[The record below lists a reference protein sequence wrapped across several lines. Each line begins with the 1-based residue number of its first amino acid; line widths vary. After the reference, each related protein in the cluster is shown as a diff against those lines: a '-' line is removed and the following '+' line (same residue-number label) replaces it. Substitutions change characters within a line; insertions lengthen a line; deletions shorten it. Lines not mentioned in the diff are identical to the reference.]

1 MIRPTHSASHGRRA
15 ERYGVKLKLERWRV
29 WFVLTCLLGLFAALL
44 GRSLY
49 LQAWNEG
56 FLQDQGDARYR
67 RTLKLEPN
75 RGMITDRN
83 GEPLAISTPVQSV
96 WMSPR
101 SVRLLPAG
109 QARPKDWKP
118 VHSDD
123 EEESRVPVSVD
134 ELTRLAK
141 MVGMPPEELIGKV
154 GATRKNKK
162 GEEVKTDFL
171 WLKRHMSPAD
181 AKRVLALNVPGVY
194 SQTEYRRYYPAAEVL
209 AHVVGFT
216 NLDGRG
222 QEGFEL
228 TRNEMLAGKPGSR
241 TVIRDRRGYIVED
254 VSTIVPPQEGQ
265 DLQLSID
272 RRIQY
277 LAYRELKNAVD
288 NSQAVGGAIVVLD
301 ARTGEVLA
309 MANAP
314 SYNPN
319 SRVRIDPANKRN
331 RAVTDLYEP
340 GSTMKAITVAM
351 ALNAGK
357 VKPNSIIQTGNGMMS
372 IGPATIRDD
381 HAVGAATVEHII
393 QKSSNVGAA
402 KMALMMKR
410 EEMSDFFYS
419 VGFGEK
425 LNTGFPGE
433 SPGRVRPWKT
443 WRPIEQA
450 TMAYGYGVSVSVMQ
464 MARAYQIFAGNG
476 EVHPVTFTK
485 QVAPPP
491 GRQVISAE
499 TAAQVRKMLEMVTLP
514 GGTATRAQV
523 VGYRVGGKT
532 GTAKKLVNGVYSDTA
547 RVGSFVGL
555 APISNP
561 RLIVAVMIDEPSFE
575 LRYGGLVAAPV
586 FSNVVAGSLRL
597 LGVPPDA
604 PTNNILLHG
613 NEADD
618 VKEDA

>member
-1 MIRPTHSASHGRRA
+1 MMRQARTVSTGRRPD
-15 ERYGVKLKLERWRV
+15 RYAVKPKLERWRV
-29 WFVLTCLLGLFAALL
+29 WFVLSCLMGLFAALL

-49 LQAWNEG
+49 LQAWNED

-67 RTLKLEPN
+67 RTLILEPN

-83 GEPLAISTPVQSV
+83 GEPLAISTPVQSI
-96 WMSPR
+96 WLSPR
-101 SVRLLPAG
+101 SMQVLPVG
-109 QARPKDWKP
+109 QSRPKDWKQG
-118 VHSDD
+118 D
-123 EEESRVPVSVD
+123 EDELVPISVD
-134 ELTRLAK
+134 EVKKLASLLAISPDELLTKLN
-141 MVGMPPEELIGKV
+141 
-154 GATRKNKK
+154 ATRKNKR
-162 GEEVKTDFL
+162 GEDIKSDFL
-171 WLKRHMSPAD
+171 WVKRHISPAD

-194 SQTEYRRYYPAAEVL
+194 SQTEYRRYYPAGEVM

-216 NLDGRG
+216 NLDGKG

-228 TRNEMLAGKPGSR
+228 TKDTMLAGKPGSR

-254 VSTIVPPQEGQ
+254 VSTIIPPQEGQ
-265 DLQLSID
+265 TLQLSID
-272 RRIQY
+272 RRLQY
-277 LAYRELKNAVD
+277 LAYRELKHAVD
-288 NSQAVGGAIVVLD
+288 TSQAKGGAIVVLD

-319 SRVRIDPANKRN
+319 SRARIDPANKRN

-357 VKPNSIIQTGNGMMS
+357 VSPSTVIQTGTGTMS
-372 IGPATIRDD
+372 IGPALIRDD
-381 HAVGAATVEHII
+381 HPVGAATVERIM
-393 QKSSNVGAA
+393 QKSSNVGSV
-402 KMALMMKR
+402 KMALMMDR
-410 EEMSDFFYS
+410 EEMSNFFHD

-450 TMAYGYGVSVSVMQ
+450 TMSYGYGVSVSVMQ

-485 QVAPPP
+485 LVAPPP
-491 GRQVISAE
+491 GKQVISAE

-532 GTAKKLVNGVYSDTA
+532 GTAKKLVNGAYSDTA

-561 RLIVAVMIDEPSFE
+561 RLIVAVMIDEPSFA
-575 LRYGGLVAAPV
+575 LRYGGLIAAPV

-604 PTNNILLHG
+604 PTTNILLPGHG
-613 NEADD
+613 VED

>member
-1 MIRPTHSASHGRRA
+1 MMKQARLMTSGRRQPKYA
-15 ERYGVKLKLERWRV
+15 VKPKLERWRV
-29 WFVLTCLLGLFAALL
+29 WFVLTCLLALFATLL
-44 GRSLY
+44 GRSIY
-49 LQAWNEG
+49 LQVMNEE

-83 GEPLAISTPVQSV
+83 GEPLAISTPVQSI
-96 WMSPR
+96 WLSPR
-101 SVRLLPAG
+101 NMRVLPEG
-109 QARPKDWKP
+109 ETRHKEWKQE
-118 VHSDD
+118 SDD
-123 EEESRVPVSVD
+123 DQVPVSRA
-134 ELTRLAK
+134 EIKSLA
-141 MVGMPPEELIGKV
+141 GLLGLSYDDLLGKV
-154 GATRKNKK
+154 TVTRKNKEGK
-162 GEEVKTDFL
+162 ETRPDFL
-171 WLKRHMSPAD
+171 WVKRHISPAD
-181 AKRVLALNVPGVY
+181 AKRVLALNIPGVY
-194 SQTEYRRYYPAAEVL
+194 SQTEYRRYYPAGEVM

-216 NLDGRG
+216 NLDSKG

-228 TRNEMLAGKPGSR
+228 TKDAMLAGKPGSR

-265 DLQLSID
+265 NLQLSID

-288 NSQAVGGAIVVLD
+288 NSKAVGGAIVVLD

-319 SRVRIDPANKRN
+319 SRARIDPAHKRN
-331 RAVTDLYEP
+331 RALTDLYEP
-340 GSTMKAITVAM
+340 GSTMKAVTAAM

-357 VKPNSIIQTGNGMMS
+357 VKPTTVLNTDGGRMT

-381 HAVGAATVEHII
+381 HPGGAMTIEQII
-393 QKSSNVGAA
+393 QKSSNVGAV
-402 KMALMMKR
+402 KMALMMER
-410 EEMSDFFYS
+410 EEMSNFLHD

-450 TMAYGYGVSVSVMQ
+450 TMSYGYGVSVTVMQ
-464 MARAYQIFAGNG
+464 MARAYQMFAGNG

-485 QVAPPP
+485 LVAPAP
-491 GRQVISAE
+491 GKQVISAE

-561 RLIVAVMIDEPSFE
+561 RLIVAVMIDEPAFE
-575 LRYGGLVAAPV
+575 MRYGGLVAAPV

-604 PTNNILLHG
+604 PTNNILLPS
-613 NEADD
+613 EELEI
-618 VKEDA
+618 KEET

>member
-1 MIRPTHSASHGRRA
+1 MIRQARTVAGRRQDKYA
-15 ERYGVKLKLERWRV
+15 VKPKLERWRV
-29 WFVLTCLLGLFAALL
+29 WVVLSCLLGLFALLL
-44 GRSLY
+44 GRGLY
-49 LQAWNEG
+49 LQTWNEG

-67 RTLKLEPN
+67 RTLKLDSN

-83 GEPLAISTPVQSV
+83 GEPLAISTPVQSI
-96 WMSPR
+96 WLSPR
-101 SVRLLPAG
+101 SMRVLPAG
-109 QARPKDWKP
+109 EQRSKDWKQGD
-118 VHSDD
+118 DD
-123 EEESRVPVSVD
+123 ELVPVSREEVKSLATMLGISND
-134 ELTRLAK
+134 ELLAK
-141 MVGMPPEELIGKV
+141 LNE
-154 GATRKNKK
+154 TRKNKN
-162 GEEVKTDFL
+162 GEDVKSDFL
-171 WLKRHMSPAD
+171 WVKRHISPAD

-194 SQTEYRRYYPAAEVL
+194 SQTEYRRYYPAGEVM

-216 NLDGRG
+216 NVDGKG
-222 QEGFEL
+222 QEGFEM
-228 TRNEMLAGKPGSR
+228 TKEAMLSGKPGSR

-254 VSTIVPPQEGQ
+254 VSTIIPPQEGQ
-265 DLQLSID
+265 TLQLSID

-288 NSQAVGGAIVVLD
+288 NSKAVGGAIVVLD

-319 SRVRIDPANKRN
+319 SRAKIDPAHKRN
-331 RAVTDLYEP
+331 RALTDLYEP

-357 VKPNSIIQTGNGMMS
+357 VTPTTVIQTGNGTMS
-372 IGPATIRDD
+372 IGPATIKDD

-402 KMALMMKR
+402 KMALMMDR
-410 EEMSDFFYS
+410 EDMSNFFHD
-419 VGFGEK
+419 VGFGER

-485 QVAPPP
+485 LVAPAP
-491 GRQVISAE
+491 GKQVVSAE
-499 TAAQVRKMLEMVTLP
+499 TAAQVRKMLEMVTQP

-561 RLIVAVMIDEPSFE
+561 RLIVAVMIDEPSFD

-586 FSNVVAGSLRL
+586 FSNVVAGTLRL

-604 PTNNILLHG
+604 PTTNILLPG
-613 NEADD
+613 NEPE
-618 VKEDA
+618 VKEET